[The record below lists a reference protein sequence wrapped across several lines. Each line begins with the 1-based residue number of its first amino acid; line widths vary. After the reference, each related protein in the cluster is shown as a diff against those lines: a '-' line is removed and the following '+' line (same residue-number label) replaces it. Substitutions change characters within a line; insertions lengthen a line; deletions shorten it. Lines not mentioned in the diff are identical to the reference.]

1 MSLKGIYVNKS
12 TGEKLEITDANDANG
27 QLKGFMNVP
36 QNGGSLKVNVDGHYH
51 FVNSTGAATSIE
63 FTGTIDNT
71 PTTPS
76 IYQSW
81 AGLTNRDEK
90 YKELNVMGAQ
100 SVLQPDGK
108 GIVSALSGPFVRQ

>member
-1 MSLKGIYVNKS
+1 MSLKGIFVNKS
-12 TGEKLEITDANDANG
+12 TGEKLEITEANDANG

-36 QNGGSLKVNVDGHYH
+36 NNGGSVKIGVEGHYH
-51 FVNSTGAATSIE
+51 FLSNTGAPTSIE

-81 AGLTNRDEK
+81 AGLTNRDNN
-90 YKELNVMGAQ
+90 YSELDMLGAQ
-100 SVLQPDGK
+100 SILQPDGQGK
-108 GIVSALSGPFVRQ
+108 VSALRGPFVRQ